1 MREIQPMPE
10 TVTKEMVLELLEQI
24 QRETKEFRAEMAS
37 LKTEVRAINQEMAL
51 SLQTLLAKEQPDSD
65 E

>member
-1 MREIQPMPE
+1 MPE

>member
-1 MREIQPMPE
+1 MPE

-24 QRETKEFRAEMAS
+24 QREIKEFRAEMAF

>member
-1 MREIQPMPE
+1 MPE

-24 QRETKEFRAEMAS
+24 QREIKEFRAEMAS